1 MNQFFQESRFLC
13 HLEQDGISALF
24 HQLHPE
30 PVYLPTTVWNALAG
44 RLPGNLCLNDLV
56 VELCGKK
63 LLIASSEIDQQEL
76 EVAQKWAIQL
86 LDRPTILYLML
97 AQNCN
102 FSCGYCPIPKLA
114 KQYGDSKLSWDDAVA
129 GIQLWEK
136 HIEDFSGKDSEPFF
150 LVFYGGEPLLNRL
163 VFEKVLPFV
172 EEEKAMGRL
181 PQNLELMLCTNG
193 TLIDEELAKLL
204 ADHKVT
210 VAVGIDG
217 PPVINDESR
226 RTSAGEPTFSGIAQ
240 AIKILTAN
248 RVKVVAS
255 VIINAE
261 NITIL
266 DEYPK
271 FLQDLGVSKFGFN
284 LLKGNALL
292 ESPLAINPD
301 SYYLAAAQG
310 VLSGW
315 NDVHQTD
322 GEDFFEYQLE
332 KKLTAL
338 RQALPFSID
347 CTCYGSQLVIQPDG
361 QVTNCPFLRCD
372 QGHVSELPDSFRI
385 ADTKTVK
392 AWRQRVPLIGN
403 SKILGKNYGM
413 LNGGGCAWGTHEL
426 LGSVTATDAGN
437 AVFTQEITHG
447 LIWRILGPNRR
458 CQLLT
463 GQIPFWSYRHH
474 RGIGPMWS
482 AGV

>member
-1 MNQFFQESRFLC
+1 MDQFFQESRFLC

-30 PVYLPTTVWNALAG
+30 PVYLPTTVWNAMDG

-56 VELCGKK
+56 VELCEKK
-63 LLIASSEIDQQEL
+63 MLIASSEIDQQEL

-102 FSCGYCPIPKLA
+102 FACGYCPIPKLA

-136 HIEDFSGKDSEPFF
+136 HIEDFSGEDSEPFF
-150 LVFYGGEPLLNRL
+150 LVFYGGEPLLNRP

-172 EEEKAMGRL
+172 EAEKALGRL

-193 TLIDEELAKLL
+193 ILIDEELVKLL
-204 ADHKVT
+204 ADHKVM

-217 PPVINDESR
+217 PSAINNKSR
-226 RTSAGEPTFSGIAQ
+226 RTSAGEPTFAGIAQ

-261 NITIL
+261 NIAIL

-292 ESPLAINPD
+292 ESPLAIDPD

-315 NDVHQTD
+315 NDAHQTD
-322 GEDFFEYQLE
+322 GDDFFEYQLE

-372 QGHVSELPDSFRI
+372 QGHVSELPASFRI

-392 AWRQRVPLIGN
+392 AWRQRVPLI
-403 SKILGKNYGM
+403 SDRKILGKNYGM
-413 LNGGGCAWGTHEL
+413 LDGGGCAWGTHEL

-437 AVFTQEITHG
+437 TVFTQEITHG
-447 LIWRILGPNRR
+447 LIWRILEPNRR
-458 CQLLT
+458 CQLLN
-463 GQIPFWSYRHH
+463 GQIPFWSYRYH
-474 RGIGPMWS
+474 RRIGPM
-482 AGV
+482 